1 MWIAVIAV
9 GLGLGFIIRPI
20 IQNIQD
26 GGTTGA
32 SEATATVR
40 CAGPEGSELALAESV
55 QAGLQ
60 TSGTPGSPITYQRN
74 YRLERPGQPAL
85 AFEAGGD
92 ASNAP
97 LKCEDVRFGPG
108 PRVTFGRGQE
118 AVVVEL
124 VGPYVRRYNAAQ
136 NPDIVKLVADP
147 RWKLQL
153 KLADYA
159 AKAPVLGEDGK
170 NGRLVFERTSLA
182 AGLPARLV
190 FNTSDGGASYTFNQA
205 ESLAG
210 L

>member
-9 GLGLGFIIRPI
+9 GLGLGFAIRPV
-20 IQNIQD
+20 IQNLQE

-32 SEATATVR
+32 GEATATVR
-40 CAGPEGSELALAESV
+40 CAGPEGSELALSEAV

-60 TSGTPGSPITYQRN
+60 TSGTPGAPVTYQRN

-97 LKCEDVRFGPG
+97 LNCANVRFGPG
-108 PRVTFGRGQE
+108 PRVTFGRGPE
-118 AVVVEL
+118 AVVIEL
-124 VGPYVRRYNAAQ
+124 VGPYVRRYSVSQNA
-136 NPDIVKLVADP
+136 DIVKLVADQ

-153 KLADYA
+153 KLSDYSA
-159 AKAPVLGEDGK
+159 TAPMLGEDGK
-170 NGRLVFERTSLA
+170 NGRWTLERVNAA
-182 AGLPARLV
+182 AGLPSRLV
-190 FNTSDGGASYTFNQA
+190 FNTNDGGASWTFNQS